1 MLSILPSSLCAPPQW
16 LPAGELLRQRLQL
29 PQDVLYLEKG
39 SVLLGV
45 YDNGVMRHHLGHI
58 EGPFWLD
65 AAFALLAQPCALDI
79 VTLTSVQLRRVP
91 LAEFDQ
97 LACNLP
103 LPARRLLED
112 LARSYCQQTEQ
123 TVSRLAQDAETRCA
137 QWLLRHAQSDA
148 NGTLRV
154 TLHQRKRQ
162 IAAQLGIAPET
173 FSRILRHLRDHGL
186 IVGTG
191 KVFNLPQP
199 QALRL
204 MAGG

>member
-1 MLSILPSSLCAPPQW
+1 MPPSSSCTQPQW
-16 LPAGELLRQRLQL
+16 LPAGELLRQRQQL
-29 PQDVLYLEKG
+29 PTDVLYLEKG

-45 YDNGVMRHHLGHI
+45 YDNGVMRHHLGHS

-79 VTLTSVQLRRVP
+79 VALTSVQLLRVP
-91 LAEFDQ
+91 LAEFGLLSCD
-97 LACNLP
+97 LP

-112 LARSYCQQTEQ
+112 MARSYCQQTEQ
-123 TVSRLAQDAETRCA
+123 AVSRLAQDAETRCA

-148 NGTLRV
+148 SGALHV
-154 TLHQRKRQ
+154 TLHQRKRL

-173 FSRILRHLRDHGL
+173 FSRILRHLREHGL

-191 KVFNLPQP
+191 KVFKLPQP
-199 QALRL
+199 QALRS
-204 MAGG
+204 MAGE